1 MKRLV
6 SIFFL
11 TLLLVLIEMPLRM
24 GYIPFIEK
32 WINPMQLSALIGS
45 ILYFVF
51 IWYALHFSKGKVSDW
66 KLLLVAMIAYI
77 LPFLAVIIY
86 AGIDNVSLAIPTLCT
101 QLLSMPFAYFA
112 YTAKQEKVRYLIISL
127 FVLFVVFMTFFFI
140 EKWSAQ
146 WLLEH
151 QR

>member
-1 MKRLV
+1 M
-6 SIFFL
+6 
-11 TLLLVLIEMPLRM
+11 
-24 GYIPFIEK
+24 
-32 WINPMQLSALIGS
+32 ALIGS

-140 EKWSAQ
+140 ENWSAQ